1 MIERELAPTPINL
14 WKYGTEANGCGRH
27 VDVDEFRAKVMPKLP
42 ASIDGKGIL
51 HNGLH
56 YACPTFDL
64 VERQTMH
71 RAEGTETKVE
81 ITFDST
87 NNSAIQILGL
97 GEPITCPLSEDEV
110 EALKGVTYQEQSL
123 AKDLDATNR
132 GMTKEAAEPER
143 ALTDYNISKIAKE
156 ATSATE
162 KALREAGMTR
172 PDISDMDEMRNI
184 ERSLRKISSA
194 EDESKDADKAR
205 RKSKS
210 GRSFKNIVKGIIRG
224 PRAEAAKNQ
233 EQMYDEE
240 GDAYEESV
248 NDAKEPSGEASQM
261 TSKEL
266 REKHARELLA
276 ELDE

>member
-1 MIERELAPTPINL
+1 
-14 WKYGTEANGCGRH
+14 
-27 VDVDEFRAKVMPKLP
+27 
-42 ASIDGKGIL
+42 
-51 HNGLH
+51 
-56 YACPTFDL
+56 
-64 VERQTMH
+64 
-71 RAEGTETKVE
+71 
-81 ITFDST
+81 
-87 NNSAIQILGL
+87 
-97 GEPITCPLSEDEV
+97 
-110 EALKGVTYQEQSL
+110 
-123 AKDLDATNR
+123 
-132 GMTKEAAEPER
+132 
-143 ALTDYNISKIAKE
+143 
-156 ATSATE
+156 
-162 KALREAGMTR
+162 
-172 PDISDMDEMRNI
+172 
-184 ERSLRKISSA
+184 LRKISSA